1 MSGMIT
7 TGNTSISSYD
17 SRTVEIEVTG
27 VCRQD
32 VMRTGNYTVKIPYSR
47 MSQTMQNIHSMGGK
61 VAKVTLLPSTTSADK
76 GDKKAQTED

>member
-7 TGNTSISSYD
+7 TGNTNTSSYA

-32 VMRTGNYTVKIPYSR
+32 VMRRSNYTLKIPYSR
-47 MSQTMQNIHSMGGK
+47 MSQTMKNIYTMGGK
-61 VAKVTLLPSTTSADK
+61 VTKVTLLPGTVSSSESNT
-76 GDKKAQTED
+76 KAENK